1 MRILAL
7 DTTANFGSI
16 ALLDDNEVIEELLL
30 HSPEGFG
37 PIIFG
42 QIERLLQR
50 HSLQV
55 SDIDLFAAAAGPGS
69 FTGVRVGLTA
79 AKGLAEATGRPVAGV
94 SNLTAL
100 AECGSGPLRAAILD
114 ARRGEIYGA
123 VYDAELSVVRPE
135 VVMPFLTWV
144 DSLPE
149 KEIEFISTD
158 FGPFRAGLAGTQFEQ
173 AAVVEQRALAAAIG
187 RTARQLPGE
196 DPAAVDANYVR
207 RSDAELLWKDR

>member
-79 AKGLAEATGRPVAGV
+79 AKGLAEATGKPVAGV
-94 SNLTAL
+94 SNLMAL

-123 VYDAELSVVRPE
+123 VYGAELSVVRPE

-158 FGPFRAGLAGTQFEQ
+158 FGPFRAGLAGTRFEQ

-187 RTARQLPGE
+187 RTALRLPPM